1 LRPAVGK
8 IVKVGEAARL
18 TADNRGDGMRLFG
31 KGSPILALSA
41 KGRGVV

>member
-1 LRPAVGK
+1 VGK

-31 KGSPILALSA
+31 KGRMMLAPST
-41 KGRGVV
+41 GECGVV

>member
-1 LRPAVGK
+1 MGK
-8 IVKVGEAARL
+8 IVKVGEAAARL